1 MIKAW
6 KKTGTERSY
15 HNTIKATHEKPI
27 ASITMNGGKQ
37 KTFHLI
43 SDETNRSALI

>member
-6 KKTGTERSY
+6 KKTGTEKSY
-15 HNTIKATHEKPI
+15 HNTIQATHEKPI

-37 KTFHLI
+37 EDI
-43 SDETNRSALI
+43 SFNQ